1 MIATEDR
8 LDPYNPEHLRR
19 SRIIA
24 ETMIA
29 CTGYRPGGEMR
40 V

>member
-8 LDPYNPEHLRR
+8 LDPTDPEHLRCA
-19 SRIIA
+19 RIIA

-29 CTGYRPGGEMR
+29 CTGYQPAGAKRA
-40 V
+40 